1 MTIKSKL
8 IFTVFFAF
16 ATAIGHAQELQAKV
30 TVNSQRLSNTVDR
43 KIFTTLQTQLTNL
56 LNTRKWTGDVYQAKE
71 KIQCNFLV
79 NIESATEPNVYKA
92 ALVVQAARPVYN
104 ASYVTP
110 LVNFQDAEFTFKYI
124 EFQPVEFNENRVQGN
139 DALVANITATFAYY
153 VYLIIGLDYDSFSPK
168 GGSVYFQ
175 KMLNI
180 VNNAPEAS
188 SISGWRSFDGIR
200 NRYWLAD
207 NLNNA
212 RYNLIHDIFYSY
224 YRTGL
229 DFMSEKPDDARKSVL
244 EALTRFQTFNQE
256 NPNTMIQQ
264 FFFINRSTELV
275 GLFKKGNNADKQRA
289 MELLSVLDVA
299 NAGLYKQELR

>member
-1 MTIKSKL
+1 MVKKISVFIVLVFGVT
-8 IFTVFFAF
+8 TVLQ
-16 ATAIGHAQELQAKV
+16 AQELQAKV
-30 TVNSQRLSNTVDR
+30 TVNSQRVNNTIDR
-43 KIFTTLQTQLTNL
+43 KIFNTLQTQLTNL

-79 NIESATEPNVYKA
+79 NIESMTEPNVYKA
-92 ALVVQAARPVYN
+92 ALVVQAARPTFN

-153 VYLIIGLDYDSFSPK
+153 VYLILGLDYDSFSPK
-168 GGSVYFQ
+168 GGSLYFQ

-180 VNNAPEAS
+180 VNNAPEAG

-212 RYNLIHDIFYSY
+212 RYNLIHDIFYTY
-224 YRTGL
+224 FRTGL
-229 DFMSEKPDDARKSVL
+229 DFMSEKPDDARKAVL
-244 EALTRFQTFNQE
+244 EALTRFQSFNQD
-256 NPNTMIQQ
+256 NPNTMVQQ
-264 FFFINRSTELV
+264 FFFTNRNVELA
-275 GLFKKGNNADKQRA
+275 GIFKKANATDRQRA
-289 MELLSVLDVA
+289 SELLSRLDISNTA
-299 NAGLYKQELR
+299 FYKQELK